1 MMIHN
6 LNIKPLLLALAAP
19 VLVSVADAQS
29 HHINAGVDEGR
40 SQPKLARAGDLEQIT
55 PARIIDTFMVFSRY
69 GDQVFTPGNEIETEL
84 DGRARH
90 SSLGDLDGDGDLDL
104 VTSEWS
110 AYAFTVFLGK
120 GDGTFGPGIQVDTEL
135 DEFANHTSLGDLD
148 GDGDLDLVTSALGAD
163 AFTVFLGNGDGT
175 FGPGR
180 QIDTELDE
188 GATHSSLGDLDGDG
202 DLDLVTSAAGAGA
215 FTVFLNSGDS
225 TFGPGRQIDTELDEG
240 ATHSSLG
247 DLDGDGNL
255 DLVTSARGAN
265 AFTVFLG
272 NGDGT
277 FGQGAQIHKELDE
290 SAKHSSLGD
299 LDGDGDLD
307 LVSSASDSFTVF
319 LGNGDGTFGPG
330 SQIDTRRDKSANHTS
345 LGDLDGDGNLDLI
358 TSSQWLYG
366 FTLFWGNGDGTF
378 GPGRPIET
386 AADEFSIHSSLGDLD
401 GDGDLDLV
409 TSAFLFGVF
418 KVHLNE

>member
-202 DLDLVTSAAGAGA
+202 
-215 FTVFLNSGDS
+215 
-225 TFGPGRQIDTELDEG
+225 
-240 ATHSSLG
+240 
-247 DLDGDGNL
+247 NL